1 MVAIETI
8 PWSKTSKELT
18 EFVYRRVK
26 DKSLA
31 QDIVQDVFLKIHA
44 RVGQLKE
51 SDRMMGWIY
60 QITRN
65 AIVDHFRSASRQL
78 IPFLNEGDDKHPL
91 NDCVETC
98 LMDMLA
104 ELPDKYREALELTEV
119 QNLSQTDLATRLNI
133 SYSGAKS
140 RVQRARVILKE
151 KMEERYNIKADS
163 YGNIVVC
170 ENKVPCNCP
179 VPFNEI
185 KSRW

>member
-1 MVAIETI
+1 MQTIHSI

-18 EFVYRRVK
+18 AFVYRRVK

-31 QDIVQDVFLKIHA
+31 EDIVQDVYLKIHA
-44 RVGQLKE
+44 RIGQLKE
-51 SDRMMGWIY
+51 DEKLLGWIY
-60 QITRN
+60 QITRH
-65 AIVDHFRSASRQL
+65 AIVDHFRSSSRKP
-78 IPFLNEGDDKHPL
+78 IAILNEGDEQHPL

-98 LMDMLA
+98 LMDML
-104 ELPDKYREALELTEV
+104 EQLPDKYREALELTEIR
-119 QNLSQTDLATRLNI
+119 NLSQTDLAARLNI

-179 VPFNEI
+179 MPFNEI
-185 KSRW
+185 RNR